1 MVTLLENTVPG
12 QQKPFTNLDQIQQ
25 IILARRIDGNGEKWK
40 YCMSV
45 FWNYQSLF
53 SPLTKMLKNV
63 GEKKKGKRSNNCNKS
78 IRETWVW
85 SGVAKLGY
93 SGTHLKSWCP

>member
-1 MVTLLENTVPG
+1 MVTLLENTVPR

-53 SPLTKMLKNV
+53 FPLTKMLKNV
-63 GEKKKGKRSNNCNKS
+63 GEKKKEKGQITVIKVLEKHG
-78 IRETWVW
+78 
-85 SGVAKLGY
+85 SGVEWR
-93 SGTHLKSWCP
+93 SWGTLVLT